1 MAEGGIVGPG
11 QTVRPHQDR
20 PITTGATRYLS
31 TGKPRLTLTLTLN
44 QVCPP
49 PERVRAAAAA
59 PRCPA
64 NCKLYFDGCN
74 NCRCMADGAM
84 ACTRMWCATNTAPPH
99 CKEEAAPALVGTGI
113 V

>member
-11 QTVRPHQDR
+11 QTV
-20 PITTGATRYLS
+20 
-31 TGKPRLTLTLTLN
+31 
-44 QVCPP
+44 CPP
-49 PERVRAAAAA
+49 PERVRAAAPA

-74 NCRCMADGAM
+74 NCRCMPDGAM